1 MRTADKSTLT
11 ASHINIMQLD
21 AIEILV
27 YGTIG
32 TGFTGGIGWLAAHY
46 RIKAA
51 RRHAEG
57 IAKSERRSNFLGFMD
72 GWRTEIERENVS
84 ITANEF
90 NGKCADFRREA
101 TKIRLDY
108 GAEFWRLSNSLSSL
122 HSGEIE
128 EGAGQES
135 PAGPDKLLGRLD
147 AVVNFVK
154 AN

>member
-1 MRTADKSTLT
+1 
-11 ASHINIMQLD
+11 MQFD
-21 AIEILV
+21 ATEIFI
-27 YGTIG
+27 YGTIW
-32 TGFTGGIGWLAAHY
+32 TALTGGIGWLAARY
-46 RIKAA
+46 GVKAD

-72 GWRTEIERENVS
+72 GWRTEIERENIS

-90 NGKCADFRREA
+90 NRKCADFRREA

-128 EGAGQES
+128 EGASQEN
-135 PAGPDKLLGRLD
+135 PAGRDKLLTRLD